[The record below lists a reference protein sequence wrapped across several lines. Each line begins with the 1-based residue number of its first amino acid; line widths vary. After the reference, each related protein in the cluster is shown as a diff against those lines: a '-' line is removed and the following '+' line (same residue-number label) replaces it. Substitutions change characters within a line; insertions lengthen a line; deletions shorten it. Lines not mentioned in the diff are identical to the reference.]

1 MQSVLSVFVNERI
14 WQNISAGDRKI
25 MEDTMAEV
33 GRKTLDWDKE
43 TSAKY
48 RKDLEAKGMIF
59 IESKDGLDL
68 EAFRIAVLAQVNKD
82 FPSTSSP
89 QRLMQGMA
97 NSSVMAGK
105 GIGSDYASRM
115 QVVMIGAGV
124 GVGADLEK
132 DKTTGSDISGVGIQG
147 GLMIGTNLGWLDT
160 EKILGL
166 YTDRL
171 NIYFNYLGYDLDRKL
186 GDGNSNNLQADLKS
200 FGFHASYDLV
210 KPKGNSL
217 VRWGG
222 VKVHTGFEYNTTK
235 LQFTTDLNENVS
247 ETIGGQNVSGKIT
260 GKPSATIDV
269 ATQSIPVEVSTNVQ
283 LLYFLSLY
291 TGLGVDMN
299 FGKAKAA
306 GALNANPSTLEVGTN
321 GPGSGPTVQAE
332 ANISG
337 SGNVDSFLTRAF
349 AGVQINLPY
358 TNIFVQADK
367 SLGNDL
373 IGASAGLRFV
383 Y

>member
-1 MQSVLSVFVNERI
+1 
-14 WQNISAGDRKI
+14 
-25 MEDTMAEV
+25 
-33 GRKTLDWDKE
+33 
-43 TSAKY
+43 
-48 RKDLEAKGMIF
+48 
-59 IESKDGLDL
+59 
-68 EAFRIAVLAQVNKD
+68 
-82 FPSTSSP
+82 
-89 QRLMQGMA
+89 
-97 NSSVMAGK
+97 
-105 GIGSDYASRM
+105 
-115 QVVMIGAGV
+115 MIGAGV

-132 DKTTGSDISGVGIQG
+132 DKATGSDISGVGVQG

-171 NIYFNYLGYDLDRKL
+171 NIYFNYLGYNLDRQM
-186 GDGNSNNLQADLKS
+186 GDGNNNNLQADLKS

-222 VKVHTGFEYNTTK
+222 VKVHTGFEYNSTK
-235 LQFTTDLNENVS
+235 LQFTTDLNESVS
-247 ETIGGQNVSGKIT
+247 ETIGGQTVSGTIT

-306 GALNANPSTLEVGTN
+306 GALNANPSQLQVGA
-321 GPGSGPTVQAE
+321 GDLDLVQQSKPKLISAVQA
-332 ANISG
+332 
-337 SGNVDSFLTRAF
+337 T
-349 AGVQINLPY
+349 
-358 TNIFVQADK
+358 
-367 SLGNDL
+367 
-373 IGASAGLRFV
+373 
-383 Y
+383 

>member
-1 MQSVLSVFVNERI
+1 MKQVLLLSLILGFGLY
-14 WQNISAGDRKI
+14 S
-25 MEDTMAEV
+25 T
-33 GRKTLDWDKE
+33 
-43 TSAKY
+43 
-48 RKDLEAKGMIF
+48 
-59 IESKDGLDL
+59 ESKAQL
-68 EAFRIAVLAQVNKD
+68 FRLKTTSYTGVTGFESQWDTALADIETQVNKD

-132 DKTTGSDISGVGIQG
+132 DKATGSDISGVGVQG

-171 NIYFNYLGYDLDRKL
+171 NIYFNYLGYNLDRQM
-186 GDGNSNNLQADLKS
+186 GDGNNNNLQADLKS

-222 VKVHTGFEYNTTK
+222 VKVHTGFEYNSTK
-235 LQFTTDLNENVS
+235 LQFTTDLNESVS
-247 ETIGGQNVSGKIT
+247 ETIGGQTVSGTIT

-306 GALNANPSTLEVGTN
+306 GALNANPSQLQVGAG

>member
-1 MQSVLSVFVNERI
+1 
-14 WQNISAGDRKI
+14 
-25 MEDTMAEV
+25 
-33 GRKTLDWDKE
+33 
-43 TSAKY
+43 
-48 RKDLEAKGMIF
+48 
-59 IESKDGLDL
+59 
-68 EAFRIAVLAQVNKD
+68 
-82 FPSTSSP
+82 
-89 QRLMQGMA
+89 
-97 NSSVMAGK
+97 
-105 GIGSDYASRM
+105 
-115 QVVMIGAGV
+115 
-124 GVGADLEK
+124 
-132 DKTTGSDISGVGIQG
+132 
-147 GLMIGTNLGWLDT
+147 MIGTNLGWLDT

-171 NIYFNYLGYDLDRKL
+171 NIYFNYLGYDLDRKM
-186 GDGNSNNLQADLKS
+186 GDGDKDSLQADLKS
-200 FGFHASYDLV
+200 LGFHASYDLV

-222 VKVHTGFEYNTTK
+222 VKVHTGYEYNSTRLT
-235 LQFTTDLNENVS
+235 FTTDLNEAIS
-247 ETIGGQNVSGKIT
+247 ETVSSGGTSGTVSGTLT
-260 GKPSATIDV
+260 GKPAATIHV
-269 ATQSIPVEVSTNVQ
+269 ATHSIPVEVSTNVQ

-306 GALNANPSTLEVGTN
+306 GALNADETNLNFDPTL
-321 GPGSGPTVQAE
+321 PGAKENKKVQAE

-367 SLGNDL
+367 SLGSDL
-373 IGASAGLRFV
+373 IGATAGLRFV

>member
-1 MQSVLSVFVNERI
+1 MKQVLLLSLILGFGLY
-14 WQNISAGDRKI
+14 S
-25 MEDTMAEV
+25 T
-33 GRKTLDWDKE
+33 
-43 TSAKY
+43 
-48 RKDLEAKGMIF
+48 
-59 IESKDGLDL
+59 ESKAQLFKLTTTDYGATLNANPGLKASWDTQL
-68 EAFRIAVLAQVNKD
+68 NSIQADINKE
-82 FPSTSSP
+82 FPSTTNQ
-89 QRLMQGMA
+89 QRFMQGMA

-115 QVVMIGAGV
+115 KVVMIGAGV

-132 DKTTGSDISGVGIQG
+132 DKATGSDISGVGVQG

-171 NIYFNYLGYDLDRKL
+171 NIYFNYLGYDLDRKM
-186 GDGNSNNLQADLKS
+186 GDANKDRLQAGLQS
-200 FGFHASYDLV
+200 FGFHTSYDLV

-222 VKVHTGFEYNTTK
+222 VKVHTGYEYNSTRLT
-235 LQFTTDLNENVS
+235 FTTDLNETVN
-247 ETIGGQNVSGKIT
+247 ETISSGPTSGTVSGTLT
-260 GKPSATIDV
+260 GSPAATIDV
-269 ATQSIPVEVSTNVQ
+269 ATHSIPLEVSTNVQ

-306 GALNANPSTLEVGTN
+306 GALNADETN
-321 GPGSGPTVQAE
+321 LTFDPTAPGPGNETMKVQAE

>member
-1 MQSVLSVFVNERI
+1 MKQVLLLSLILGFGLY
-14 WQNISAGDRKI
+14 S
-25 MEDTMAEV
+25 T
-33 GRKTLDWDKE
+33 
-43 TSAKY
+43 
-48 RKDLEAKGMIF
+48 
-59 IESKDGLDL
+59 ESKAQLFKINITDPGTLGP
-68 EAFRIAVLAQVNKD
+68 AQVALLRSELDTIEADLNKE
-82 FPSTSSP
+82 FPSSTNP
-89 QRLMQGMA
+89 KRFMEGMA

-132 DKTTGSDISGVGIQG
+132 DKATGSDISGVGIQG

-171 NIYFNYLGYDLDRKL
+171 NIYFNYLGYNLDRKM
-186 GDGNSNNLQADLKS
+186 GDANKDRLQADLKS
-200 FGFHASYDLV
+200 FGFHANYDLV

-222 VKVHTGFEYNTTK
+222 VKVHTGYEYNSTDLT
-235 LQFTTDLNENVS
+235 FTTQINEPINENV
-247 ETIGGQNVSGKIT
+247 GGGVTVT
-260 GKPSATIDV
+260 GDVKGSPSATIEV
-269 ATQSIPVEVSTNVQ
+269 ATHSIPLEISTNVQ
-283 LLYFLSLY
+283 LFYFLSLY
-291 TGLGVDMN
+291 SGLGVDMN
-299 FGKAKAA
+299 FGKAKAGA
-306 GALNANPSTLEVGTN
+306 ALNAQPSTLTITG
-321 GPGSGPTVQAE
+321 GGGGSAEVQAE

-373 IGASAGLRFV
+373 IGATAGLRFV

>member
-1 MQSVLSVFVNERI
+1 MKQVLLLSLILGFGLY
-14 WQNISAGDRKI
+14 S
-25 MEDTMAEV
+25 T
-33 GRKTLDWDKE
+33 
-43 TSAKY
+43 
-48 RKDLEAKGMIF
+48 
-59 IESKDGLDL
+59 ESK
-68 EAFRIAVLAQVNKD
+68 AQLFKLTTTSYGATINASQTLKDSWDTALSGIQTDVNKD
-82 FPSTSSP
+82 FPSTSDP
-89 QRLMQGMA
+89 KRFMQGMA

-115 QVVMIGAGV
+115 QVVMIGAAV

-132 DKTTGSDISGVGIQG
+132 DKATGSDISGVGIQG

-171 NIYFNYLGYDLDRKL
+171 NIYFNYLGYNLDRQM
-186 GDGNSNNLQADLKS
+186 GDGNNNNLQADLKS

-210 KPKGNSL
+210 KSKGNSL

-222 VKVHTGFEYNTTK
+222 VKVHTGYEYNTTK
-235 LQFTTDLNENVS
+235 LTFTTDLNQDVNEN
-247 ETIGGQNVSGKIT
+247 IGGNTVTGTLT

-269 ATQSIPVEVSTNVQ
+269 GTHSIPLEVSTNVQ

-306 GALNANPSTLEVGTN
+306 GALNANPTQLSVN
-321 GPGSGPTVQAE
+321 GGGAGSGPTVQAD

>member
-1 MQSVLSVFVNERI
+1 MKQALLLSLILGFGLYSTESKA
-14 WQNISAGDRKI
+14 QLFKLTTTSYG
-25 MEDTMAEV
+25 TMPGALQASWDAALLDIQAE
-33 GRKTLDWDKE
+33 
-43 TSAKY
+43 AN
-48 RKDLEAKGMIF
+48 KDL
-59 IESKDGLDL
+59 
-68 EAFRIAVLAQVNKD
+68 
-82 FPSTSSP
+82 PSTSEP
-89 QRLMQGMA
+89 KRFMQGMA

-115 QVVMIGAGV
+115 NVLLIGAGV

-132 DKTTGSDISGVGIQG
+132 DKATGSDISGVGVQG
-147 GLMIGTNLGWLDT
+147 GLIIGTNLGWLDT
-160 EKILGL
+160 EKIFGL
-166 YTDRL
+166 YADRL
-171 NIYFNYLGYDLDRKL
+171 NVYFNYLGYDLDRTM
-186 GDGNSNNLQADLKS
+186 GDGDKNRLQADLKS
-200 FGFHASYDLV
+200 FGFHVSYDLV
-210 KPKGNSL
+210 KPKGNSML
-217 VRWGG
+217 RWGG
-222 VKVHTGFEYNTTK
+222 VKVHTGFEYNSTK
-235 LQFTTDLNENVS
+235 LKFTTDLNQTIN
-247 ETIGGQNVSGKIT
+247 ETVTAGATSGTVTGTLT
-260 GKPSATIDV
+260 GKPSATID
-269 ATQSIPVEVSTNVQ
+269 ANTQSIPLEVSTNVQ

-306 GALNANPSTLEVGTN
+306 GALNADPTPLQYN
-321 GPGSGPTVQAE
+321 GGAGPTVQAD